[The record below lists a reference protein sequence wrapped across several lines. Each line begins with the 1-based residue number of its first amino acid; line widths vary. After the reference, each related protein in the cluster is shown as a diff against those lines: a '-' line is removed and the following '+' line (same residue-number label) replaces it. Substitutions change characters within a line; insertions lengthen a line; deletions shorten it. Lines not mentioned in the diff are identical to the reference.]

1 MPVHSFILNYFMT
14 KILFICH
21 GNICRSPMAEM
32 IFKNLVRKAGL
43 ENDFYVDSAATDY
56 DEIGNGMHRG
66 TLRVLQSHNVPYA
79 DHRARIV
86 TREDYENFD
95 FLVIM
100 DSENERHL
108 KQIVG
113 SDVQDKIKY
122 LMSFAGKNRDVA
134 DPWYTG
140 NFDETW
146 RDISEGCAAL
156 FEKITQK

>member
-1 MPVHSFILNYFMT
+1 MK

-32 IFKNLVRKAGL
+32 FFKDLVKRNGYEK
-43 ENDFYVDSAATDY
+43 DFYIDSAATDY

-66 TLRVLQSHNVPYA
+66 TREILEQHNIPFSN
-79 DHRARIV
+79 HRARIV
-86 TREDYENFD
+86 TKQDYEDFD

-108 KQIVG
+108 KRIVG
-113 SDVQDKIKY
+113 NDEKNKIRY

-134 DPWYTG
+134 DPWYTR
-140 NFDETW
+140 NFYATW
-146 RDISEGCAAL
+146 NDINEGCTAL
-156 FEKITQK
+156 LKELENIGI